1 LELKYKLA
9 AKLFA
14 WATPFVQ
21 QWLKAGEYNRV
32 EGDRQLKAR
41 NFVEAE
47 LRLKDAI
54 DELGV
59 GGGSPTARIRLQL
72 QLAEA
77 QRKQGKID
85 EAEATIR
92 AALELT
98 ARIANPSGYVQGVDA
113 LSEVFHDRGDFVAMQ
128 SLLEEGVRIEAAM
141 PHPDPIRMARRI
153 QRLGM
158 ARYLQGDDG
167 IPALEKAIGL
177 FEESYGADHVETG
190 GALSEAGI
198 LYRARGSHEEAQ
210 RCLRRALMIHEREH
224 GADSAEATRDL
235 HNLAGS
241 HEESGDIEAAA
252 ALYER
257 ALELKDRVVGSDQEE
272 LAEMQFS
279 VARLYIEWGNF
290 SRGRELLSMCIGTFK
305 RKKGPRLA
313 VAYETTAHI
322 EECSGRY
329 ADALAELACAAKVW
343 ESCGRERTAE
353 LATNMEYRATLLDQ
367 MKRKDSANWL
377 REKAAAARAGSA

>member
-1 LELKYKLA
+1 MS
-9 AKLFA
+9 
-14 WATPFVQ
+14 
-21 QWLKAGEYNRV
+21 
-32 EGDRQLKAR
+32 
-41 NFVEAE
+41 
-47 LRLKDAI
+47 
-54 DELGV
+54 
-59 GGGSPTARIRLQL
+59 GSTA
-72 QLAEA
+72 
-77 QRKQGKID
+77 
-85 EAEATIR
+85 
-92 AALELT
+92 
-98 ARIANPSGYVQGVDA
+98 
-113 LSEVFHDRGDFVAMQ
+113 
-128 SLLEEGVRIEAAM
+128 
-141 PHPDPIRMARRI
+141 PI
-153 QRLGM
+153 L
-158 ARYLQGDDG
+158 
-167 IPALEKAIGL
+167 P
-177 FEESYGADHVETG
+177 
-190 GALSEAGI
+190 
-198 LYRARGSHEEAQ
+198 
-210 RCLRRALMIHEREH
+210 
-224 GADSAEATRDL
+224 EATRDL